1 MKMLRLNNFAPQKVG
16 LVQAGGVVAYILTF
30 ASLVSAI
37 EQTGRPDPPQILA
50 MVFFLT
56 AFVTSALICG
66 TLVLGYPILLLLEK
80 QTKRAVEVLVWTA
93 GYLGLAILLAIL
105 VLVLWNI

>member
-1 MKMLRLNNFAPQKVG
+1 MKTLRLNSYAPQRVG
-16 LVQAGGVVAYILTF
+16 LMQAGGVVAYILAF

-37 EQTGRPDPPQILA
+37 EKTGGADPPQILA
-50 MVFFLT
+50 MAFFLT

-66 TLVLGYPILLLLEK
+66 SLVLGYSALLLLDK

-93 GYLGLAILLAIL
+93 GYLALAILLAML
-105 VLVLWNI
+105 VLVLLSG